1 MSALGRSNVLVMV
14 SDEMEACVISCLVSG
29 IGGHATMARTRE
41 EVEQCVSESHWAL
54 IVTDAASL
62 HSEGTDSLPFRPIV
76 DFDGSILAIGG
87 SVAVW
92 DKVRALEAG
101 ADAYIA
107 RPYEPAELV
116 ACTRA
121 ALRRVRCRSEYAG
134 GDRIQVAA
142 VALDV
147 HSLSVTLPNDRHV
160 RLSPSEMQVLRSLM
174 LRSPAA
180 IDRHELA
187 EDLFGADVAPDAAGM
202 VGVYINRLRRKIE
215 PDVERPRHIVTV
227 RGTGYRFDGEDGGV
241 PLTVTM

>member
-1 MSALGRSNVLVMV
+1 MSALGRSNVLVTV
-14 SDEMEACVISCLVSG
+14 QDEMEARVISCLVSAM
-29 IGGHATMARTRE
+29 GGRATLARTRE
-41 EVEQCVSESHWAL
+41 EVEQRVVESQWAL
-54 IVTDAASL
+54 MVIDAVSL
-62 HSEGTDSLPFRPIV
+62 HSEGTDSLPLRTIAA
-76 DFDGSILAIGG
+76 FDGSILAIGG
-87 SVAVW
+87 SAAVW
-92 DKVRALEAG
+92 DKVRALEEG
-101 ADAYIA
+101 ADDYIA

-116 ACTRA
+116 ACARA
-121 ALRRVRCRSEYAG
+121 ALRRVRRRSKYAG

-142 VALDV
+142 IVLDV
-147 HSLSVTLPNDRHV
+147 HSLSVTLPDGRHV

-180 IDRHELA
+180 LDRHELA

-227 RGTGYRFDGEDGGV
+227 RGTGYRFDGEGA

>member
-1 MSALGRSNVLVMV
+1 MTLLMKNNVLVMV
-14 SDEMEACVISCLVSG
+14 SDEVEAHVISCLVSG

-87 SVAVW
+87 SAAVW

-121 ALRRVRCRSEYAG
+121 ALRGARRRFRQAQ

-147 HSLSVTLPNDRHV
+147 HSLSVTLPNGCHV

-187 EDLFGADVAPDAAGM
+187 EDLFGADVAPDAAEM
-202 VGVYINRLRRKIE
+202 VGVYISRLRRKIE

-227 RGTGYRFDGEDGGV
+227 RGTGYRFDGKQEAC
-241 PLTVTM
+241 P